1 MIFDFFN
8 ELKNFDVDII
18 KFKREKTILKIDLKK
33 FVHHCDVIL
42 TKFIENSKVDVII
55 KKTFDEKKNMKK
67 KIFDDVDE
75 QSTNKNIY
83 HFR

>member
-8 ELKNFDVDII
+8 KLKNFNVDII
-18 KFKREKTILKIDLKK
+18 KFEYEKIILKIDLKK
-33 FVHHCDVIL
+33 FARRYNAIL
-42 TKFIENSKVDVII
+42 TKFIKNSKVDVII